1 MTNNLDLKQQFITLR
16 AKGFSLEKIANQIGK
31 CRQTLSTWNSE
42 LQEEVANTKAI
53 ELEALFE
60 ECLVTKE
67 HRVRELS
74 TLLTKINNELG
85 KRDLSDVSDDKLID
99 LKLKIGDQLKGEFFE
114 PKIRS
119 ESEVKS
125 QKYKRDLLN
134 KY

>member
-1 MTNNLDLKQQFITLR
+1 MTENLELKQQFITLR

-31 CRQTLSTWNSE
+31 CRQTLSNWNSD
-42 LQEEVANTKAI
+42 LQEEIANSKAI

-60 ECLVTKE
+60 ECLLSKE

-74 TLLTKINNELG
+74 KILTRINEELET
-85 KRDLSDVSDDKLID
+85 RDLSQVSDDKLID

-119 ESEVKS
+119 EKEVKT
-125 QKYKRDLLN
+125 QKNHREILN
-134 KY
+134 KF

>member
-1 MTNNLDLKQQFITLR
+1 MTENLELKQQFISLR
-16 AKGFSLEKIANQIGK
+16 AKGYSLEKIAQKIGK
-31 CRQTLSTWNSE
+31 CRQTLSNWNSD
-42 LQEEVANTKAI
+42 LQEEIANAKAI

-74 TLLTKINNELG
+74 SLLTKINNELG

-125 QKYKRDLLN
+125 QKYRRDLLN

>member
-42 LQEEVANTKAI
+42 LQEEVANAKAI

-60 ECLVTKE
+60 ECLLTKE

-74 TLLTKINNELG
+74 SLLTKINNELG

-125 QKYKRDLLN
+125 QKYRRDLLN